1 MSLSCLSQSPTKE
14 FGRGRKE
21 EVGCLL
27 VRVGKW
33 DGAIYMIQG
42 IDGTKKKFES
52 PWWEMGNGKPK
63 RGLQKRCGDRSDGI
77 FKGLSL
83 W

>member
-27 VRVGKW
+27 VRVGK
-33 DGAIYMIQG
+33 
-42 IDGTKKKFES
+42 
-52 PWWEMGNGKPK
+52 
-63 RGLQKRCGDRSDGI
+63 
-77 FKGLSL
+77 
-83 W
+83 